1 MAISKTTEL
10 QRCEVYPDGRL
21 MVVYID
27 SFDDPDDDL
36 LPTSSNRVI
45 HLAPHA
51 DVTAHMALVQDIAAG
66 AWTNIPA
73 PVEDTPVE

>member
-1 MAISKTTEL
+1 MAITKTTEL

-36 LPTSSNRVI
+36 LPTTSNRVI
-45 HLAPHA
+45 QVAPHS
-51 DVTAHMALVQDIAAG
+51 DVSAHLPLVQDIAAG
-66 AWTNIPA
+66 AWTNI
-73 PVEDTPVE
+73 EDPNL